1 MATVFLIFWGNSTL
15 FSRVAAPIY
24 IPTNG
29 VGGFPFLHTLSVLFY
44 VNPTISDLS
53 LDYSLLLPRDSAY
66 CCGPKFQPSPN
77 LISRFQ
83 YPRRPM
89 PNLCLPLSSNACC
102 SRHVDMTQFIGR
114 YGENSEQRSSKV
126 HTMPQ
131 TLSFDWRRWLADTIA
146 KFPAERSLHF

>member
-1 MATVFLIFWGNSTL
+1 MPWRSYGNCIFNFLRKLHTVFQSGC
-15 FSRVAAPIY
+15 
-24 IPTNG
+24 TNLHSHQWRRRL
-29 VGGFPFLHTLSVLFY
+29 PFLHTLSVLFY

-66 CCGPKFQPSPN
+66 RCGPKFQPSPK

-131 TLSFDWRRWLADTIA
+131 TLSFDWA
-146 KFPAERSLHF
+146 